1 MTKHYFEAAKRI
13 SDISN
18 LYPDSP
24 ELIEELK
31 KGEQKILEL
40 AAKKQQNQK

>member
-13 SDISN
+13 SDISS

-40 AAKKQQNQK
+40 AEKNKKNQK